1 MIRAKLRAALTYSN
15 TISTIALF
23 FALGGGLAW
32 ALELDSVFSKH
43 IVDGQVRA
51 PDIGRDQVG
60 SVAIADGAVGASDL
74 APVEPRRFVGQVT
87 PPEFGSGGEG
97 DCEWRNLGAAG
108 SPTDPIA
115 FYKDPL
121 GIVHLEGTAQA
132 FDGPGGDKACNP
144 SSAGDAFDGI
154 VFTLPPGYR
163 PATVDIFPA
172 GGIHQLVDGETIIVA
187 GVAETPIGSPAA
199 GVTLPPGAIAAP
211 LVTTPGNRPTAVL
224 NGITFRAG

>member
-1 MIRAKLRAALTYSN
+1 MILARLRAALTYSN

-51 PDIGRDQVG
+51 ADIGRDQVG
-60 SVAIADGAVGASDL
+60 SVAIADGAVGASEL
-74 APVEPRRFVGQVT
+74 APVEPPRFVGTVT
-87 PPEFGSGGEG
+87 PPDFGNGGEG
-97 DCEWRNLGAAG
+97 DCQWRNLGAAG

-144 SSAGDAFDGI
+144 SSTGDAFDGI
-154 VFTLPPGYR
+154 VFILPPGYR
-163 PATVDIFPA
+163 PANVDVFPP
-172 GGIHQLVDGETIIVA
+172 GGVRQLVGSEAIIVA
-187 GVAETPIGSPAA
+187 GVAETPIGGPA
-199 GVTLPPGAIAAP
+199 GVTLPPGAVVAP
-211 LVTTPGNRPTAVL
+211 LVTTPGNRPAAVL
-224 NGITFRAG
+224 GGITFRAG

>member
-1 MIRAKLRAALTYSN
+1 MIRAKLRAGLTYSN

-51 PDIGRDQVG
+51 PDI
-60 SVAIADGAVGASDL
+60 ADGAVGASEL
-74 APVEPRRFVGQVT
+74 APVEPRRFVGTVT
-87 PPEFGSGGEG
+87 PPEFGNGGEG

-108 SPTDPIA
+108 APTDPIA

-132 FDGPGGDKACNP
+132 FNGPGGDKACNP

-154 VFTLPPGYR
+154 VFILPPGYR

-172 GGIHQLVDGETIIVA
+172 GASASWSTARRSSSRV
-187 GVAETPIGSPAA
+187 SPRPRSA
-199 GVTLPPGAIAAP
+199 VRPPA
-211 LVTTPGNRPTAVL
+211 
-224 NGITFRAG
+224 